1 MREKKKKKNVTIKFV
16 HDEYKFSI
24 LFKKGIK
31 LAERNHHIEKQ
42 LNIYL
47 YILETNY
54 IRIRKIK
61 IVILFPVHT
70 VARRDNNLEL
80 WNSINCWNSISFAI
94 KKNETSQIRLV
105 TRLFIS
111 ISRCNWIKIQV
122 RSYICISIA
131 DLGWLFITRKKYYIK
146 NTENTINACNELSI
160 LWIAF
165 DPPGFTRLGNVM
177 EFRKL
182 LFRVS
187 IKKKKKYLHEY
198 LKPIVKITPNCI
210 SITRNGRIYIK
221 IYRKKYRSLPFSI
234 IRLEKT
240 LLNDQRGT
248 ENKNWKTHF
257 RPGIRTINFPS
268 LSRNVFAQNLAQCIE
283 GRRAITCTCLAHANP
298 NSRNRNKR
306 QLRWNPDKVAGFE
319 CFQSRWTRHKH
330 TGSLS
335 RPFIRKCNA
344 RCIIAVNRFDLSIY
358 EIRTRGLEIVPRKR
372 SRDLYREISRLKAL
386 FAFFFLGMF
395 SVYYNTCF
403 LRLTIII
410 TKLDIRLIP
419 LVNWNLLRA

>member
-1 MREKKKKKNVTIKFV
+1 MTIKFF

-61 IVILFPVHT
+61 IVILFPVHI

-80 WNSINCWNSISFAI
+80 WNSINCWNSIWFAI

-187 IKKKKKYLHEY
+187 IKKKKKKVFARILKTNSKNYTKLHFNNTQWTYLY
-198 LKPIVKITPNCI
+198 QNISKKI
-210 SITRNGRIYIK
+210 SIP
-221 IYRKKYRSLPFSI
+221 PFFYYS
-234 IRLEKT
+234 
-240 LLNDQRGT
+240 
-248 ENKNWKTHF
+248 
-257 RPGIRTINFPS
+257 
-268 LSRNVFAQNLAQCIE
+268 
-283 GRRAITCTCLAHANP
+283 
-298 NSRNRNKR
+298 
-306 QLRWNPDKVAGFE
+306 
-319 CFQSRWTRHKH
+319 
-330 TGSLS
+330 
-335 RPFIRKCNA
+335 IRKNV
-344 RCIIAVNRFDLSIY
+344 I
-358 EIRTRGLEIVPRKR
+358 KR
-372 SRDLYREISRLKAL
+372 SERHREQKLK
-386 FAFFFLGMF
+386 
-395 SVYYNTCF
+395 
-403 LRLTIII
+403 
-410 TKLDIRLIP
+410 DP
-419 LVNWNLLRA
+419 LPARYFER